1 MTPETMNYPYLITSS
16 AGSVVVTSDTGFIAA
31 LKNLAAITEYRPTKQ
46 DVGLWEDV
54 GTYVATYPMGND
66 PDGACDVTVQ
76 IGCDAP
82 GISWFIRTVDA
93 FGGSDAA
100 TDKPFAFAHAAALA
114 EAYRLIDTLDEGLG
128 MSAEDYLVWLSDAT
142 TTEGEGN

>member
-1 MTPETMNYPYLITSS
+1 MNYPYLLTSS
-16 AGSVVVTSDTGFIAA
+16 AGSVVVTSDTEFVDA
-31 LKNLAAITEYRPTKQ
+31 LYNLAAIAIAPNLTEYRPTKQ
-46 DVGLWEDV
+46 DVDLWEDA

-93 FGGSDAA
+93 AGGSDAA
-100 TDKPFAFAHAAALA
+100 TDSPFSSRAEALE
-114 EAYRLIDTLDEGLG
+114 EAYRLIDTLDEELG
-128 MSAEDYLVWLSDAT
+128 MSAEDYLAWLSDAP
-142 TTEGEGN
+142 TTEQDA